1 MRQPDDAI
9 PHDGPEDAPSV
20 YGLAGAV
27 ECVLFTADR
36 PVSLEQLSDLLGVA
50 ADRVREAVE
59 EVRRRLAGSGL
70 QVQAVAGGFQMA
82 TRPEYAEVV
91 RRFLQ
96 REHGASL
103 TRGALETLAIVAYRQ
118 PITRGEIEQIRGV
131 RSDWHL
137 ERLLE
142 RQLIRVTGRRETIG
156 RPVLFGTTELFL
168 RYFGLHDLADMPP
181 LGGRGVQA
189 LMDAV
194 R

>member
-9 PHDGPEDAPSV
+9 PNEGPEDAPSV
-20 YGLAGAV
+20 SGLAGAV

-36 PVSLEQLSDLLGVA
+36 PVSLEQLCDLLGA
-50 ADRVREAVE
+50 SADRVREAVE
-59 EVRRRLAGSGL
+59 EVRRRLADSGL

-82 TRPEYAEVV
+82 TRPEHADVV
-91 RRFLQ
+91 QRFLQ
-96 REHGASL
+96 REHGTSL

-156 RPVLFGTTELFL
+156 RPVLFGTTEVFL
-168 RYFGLHDLADMPP
+168 RYFGLHDLADLPP